1 MHPTEIQ
8 EIFQSVKEEF
18 LRGISSD
25 EHPVGILLGGQGAV
39 GKGQLNIWAEKLYA
53 QKRFLAINGDNY
65 RLWHP
70 NFNELRKDIWSFS
83 ANTQQFSSVFTE
95 QLMEESFQRK
105 ISFVVE
111 GTMRQPEIP
120 MRTARLLKK
129 NHYGSAAFVI
139 AAPQEFSLLNV
150 FIRYCREVQN
160 KGFGRMVDLQSHN
173 AAVSGLPKTVD
184 ILYQEKSVDRI
195 CIFDCFARNLIA
207 DYNNNHGVWDNDTL
221 PSILIRES
229 REEQLS
235 NKKQVEELLQAG
247 EATLSLL
254 ADADVRDLAQAA
266 YDKLRQIKQ

>member
-1 MHPTEIQ
+1 MHPSEIQ
-8 EIFQSVKEEF
+8 EIFKSVKEEF

-39 GKGQLNIWAEKLYA
+39 GKGQLNIWAEKLYTHT
-53 QKRFLAINGDNY
+53 RFLAINGDNY

-120 MRTARLLKK
+120 MQTARLLK
-129 NHYGSAAFVI
+129 NNLYGSAAFVI

-173 AAVSGLPKTVD
+173 AAVSGLLKTVD
-184 ILYQEKSVDRI
+184 MLYQERSVERI

-207 DYNNNHGVWDNDTL
+207 DYNNEHGVWDNDTL
-221 PSILIRES
+221 PSILIQKS
-229 REEQLS
+229 REEQLA
-235 NKKQVEELLQAG
+235 NKKQVEELLLAG
-247 EATLSLL
+247 ETTLSLL
-254 ADADVRDLAQAA
+254 TDAAVRDMAQAA
-266 YDKLRQIKQ
+266 YDNLRQTMY

>member
-1 MHPTEIQ
+1 MHPSEIQ
-8 EIFQSVKEEF
+8 EIFKSVKEEF

-39 GKGQLNIWAEKLYA
+39 GKGQLNIWAEKLYTHT
-53 QKRFLAINGDNY
+53 RFLAINGDNY

-120 MRTARLLKK
+120 MQTARLLK
-129 NHYGSAAFVI
+129 NNLYGSAAFVI

-173 AAVSGLPKTVD
+173 AAVSGLLKTVD
-184 ILYQEKSVDRI
+184 MLNQERSVERI

-207 DYNNNHGVWDNDTL
+207 DYNNEHGVWDNDTL
-221 PSILIRES
+221 PSILIQKS
-229 REEQLS
+229 REEQLA
-235 NKKQVEELLQAG
+235 NKKQVEELLLAG
-247 EATLSLL
+247 ETTLSLL
-254 ADADVRDLAQAA
+254 TDAAVRDMAQAA
-266 YDKLRQIKQ
+266 YDNLRQTMY